1 MGGTWQIEA
10 RFSRSISATDNFR
23 SIDGRSPEAR
33 RLIVGNGRSQC
44 GRVPRVPRALE
55 KTETLLARVKR
66 GPASDVVIAG
76 TANDARGA
84 LRGTSS
90 AAAAPLS

>member
-1 MGGTWQIEA
+1 LVTGVRNAAVFLGY
-10 RFSRSISATDNFR
+10 
-23 SIDGRSPEAR
+23 P
-33 RLIVGNGRSQC
+33 
-44 GRVPRVPRALE
+44 ALLK